1 MTDIFDN
8 PILCNECNIKTRK
21 TYVNK
26 EGFTLRTLECPKC
39 GKQWTHPLDLQDYEN
54 FNKIKNKQFQVK
66 LRMVG
71 NSYTV
76 SIPREI
82 IEFEEEFNREIAKI
96 IHMSLEEPEK
106 LTLFFSKKIRKFY
119 QQ

>member
-1 MTDIFDN
+1 MADIFDN
-8 PILCNECNIKTRK
+8 PILCKECNIQTRK
-21 TYVNK
+21 THINRN
-26 EGFTLRTLECPKC
+26 GFTLRALECPKC
-39 GKQWTHPLDLQDYEN
+39 SKQWYHPLDLQDYEN

-82 IEFEEEFNREIAKI
+82 IEFEEEMSREITKI

-106 LTLFFSKKIRKFY
+106 LSLFFSKRFRKIY
-119 QQ
+119 Q

>member
-1 MTDIFDN
+1 MADIFDN
-8 PILCNECNIKTRK
+8 PILCKECNVKTRK
-21 TYVNK
+21 TYTDK
-26 EGFTLRTLECPKC
+26 DGFTIRTLECPKC
-39 GKQWTHPLDLQDYEN
+39 GKQWPHPLDLQDYEN

-82 IEFEEEFNREIAKI
+82 IDFEEEISKEITKM

-106 LTLFFSKKIRKFY
+106 LTLFFSKRIRKFY
-119 QQ
+119 Q